1 MAMFRSHANGSCFMR
16 SSNMLKLPKGTWKV
30 EFGWIWSMAGP
41 FIHPN
46 DHFGVKCGFLLCNC
60 FMSPAGAERHR
71 NHSGFQLHWSYGIS
85 HGLDL
90 GPKRIPTI
98 WGWRTPVWEI
108 ARFAQNQLIW
118 HSGYTRKPATYVQFL
133 GALNLDDQSEW
144 SQLNYV
150 IVYSHHHHHHQH
162 QRYYW
167 L

>member
-1 MAMFRSHANGSCFMR
+1 MAMFRSSANGSCFMR

-41 FIHPN
+41 LIHPN
-46 DHFGVKCGFLLCNC
+46 SHFGVKCGFLLCNC
-60 FMSPAGAERHR
+60 FMSPAGAERHC
-71 NHSGFQLHWSYGIS
+71 NHSGFQLHWSYGTS
-85 HGLDL
+85 HA
-90 GPKRIPTI
+90 
-98 WGWRTPVWEI
+98 PVWEI

-150 IVYSHHHHHHQH
+150 IVYHHHHHHDHHHHDHHHHRHQH